1 MNKGLL
7 GLLLSIALIQIGCGQ
22 NFDAAQLKSITNQ
35 TDQRQAADDAGQ
47 AVEDDI
53 NDSIDTGNI
62 DISASEKLAEDAAAE
77 ADNTLN
83 EVTEITESKLGVD
96 GIQNQGQLDD
106 IKKLLEGKFGKVAG
120 VILKVKEKIQEGRD
134 KVNEQLAYLNPA
146 IPAHQSAI
154 KKLEKLLSKLDEME
168 AKIDGS
174 VGLLVGKLDI
184 VDKLFDKV
192 IAKLDP
198 SNLFHFVLIYKINEL
213 RQKVI
218 TKLKEKL
225 YGL

>member
-7 GLLLSIALIQIGCGQ
+7 GLLFSIALIQVGCGQ
-22 NFDAAQLKSITNQ
+22 NFDGEQFKSIQNEA
-35 TDQRQAADDAGQ
+35 DRRQAADDAGQ

-53 NDSIDTGNI
+53 NDSIDAGDV
-62 DISASEKLAEDAAAE
+62 DISASEKLAEDAANE
-77 ADNTLN
+77 ANSTLD
-83 EVTEITESKLGVD
+83 EVTELTESKLGVD
-96 GIQNQGQLDD
+96 GIQSPDQLDD
-106 IKKLLEGKFGKVAG
+106 VKKLLEGKFGKIAG
-120 VILKVKEKIQEGRD
+120 IILKVKEKIQDGRD
-134 KVNEQLAYLNPA
+134 KVNEQLTYLNPA

-154 KKLEKLLSKLDEME
+154 AKLERLLSKLDEME

-184 VDKLFDKV
+184 VDQLFDKL

-198 SNLFHFVLIYKINEL
+198 TNLFHFVLIYKINEL